1 MYKKNNLEL
10 KKEKLYIN
18 SKLINTPIILV
29 GMMGVG
35 KTAIGKLLAA
45 SLNREFYD
53 IDTNIEKNYNLKIN
67 DIFELYGE
75 KKFRKIEQN
84 EIKNIKKNSKL
95 IVATGGGAF
104 TFKNNY
110 EIINK
115 IGLSIWIKANA
126 KIIKKRVK
134 KNIKKRPML
143 KVNNLDDHIN
153 NLLKTRNPIYAN
165 AKIHIESMNISKQ
178 QMCNKII
185 KSDLIE
191 KIKSNLI
198 TVDH

>member
-35 KTAIGKLLAA
+35 KSAIGKLLAT
-45 SLNREFYD
+45 SLERKFYD
-53 IDTNIEKNYNLKIN
+53 IDTNIENNYKLKIN

-110 EIINK
+110 EIINN
-115 IGLSIWIKANA
+115 IGISIWIKANA
-126 KIIKKRVK
+126 EIIKKRVK
-134 KNIKKRPML
+134 KNIKNRPML
-143 KVNNLDDHIN
+143 KVNDLDDHIN
-153 NLLKTRNPIYAN
+153 NLLKARNPLYAN

-185 KSDLIE
+185 IA
-191 KIKSNLI
+191 IKEYL
-198 TVDH
+198 

>member
-1 MYKKNNLEL
+1 MYKKKNLEL

-18 SKLINTPIILV
+18 SQLINTPIILV

-53 IDTNIEKNYNLKIN
+53 IDTNIENNYNLKIN

-126 KIIKKRVK
+126 KIIKERVK

-185 KSDLIE
+185 IA
-191 KIKSNLI
+191 IKEYL
-198 TVDH
+198 

>member
-10 KKEKLYIN
+10 NKKKLYIN

-53 IDTNIEKNYNLKIN
+53 IDTNIENNYNLKIN

-84 EIKNIKKNSKL
+84 EIKNINKNSKL

-126 KIIKKRVK
+126 KIIKERVK

-185 KSDLIE
+185 IA
-191 KIKSNLI
+191 IKEYL
-198 TVDH
+198 

>member
-143 KVNNLDDHIN
+143 KVNNLDDYIN

-185 KSDLIE
+185 IA
-191 KIKSNLI
+191 IKEYL
-198 TVDH
+198 

>member
-185 KSDLIE
+185 IA
-191 KIKSNLI
+191 IKEYL
-198 TVDH
+198 